1 MCVCQDSGWPAG
13 LESVCVYT
21 FFSLALL
28 YITAEEDMV
37 GCVYEGEEKREG
49 VIWPVHLHVPMSRTT
64 IFLCHFPFLNFFSPW
79 ARQPSPVTFL
89 LLLFF
94 FSCSAFCSSRNVQ
107 LLERNSVER

>member
-1 MCVCQDSGWPAG
+1 MCIP
-13 LESVCVYT
+13 